1 MKTRPLPLRRVF
13 LLGAALLV
21 PGATARAA
29 EISFDGTTAY
39 TQDFS
44 SMTGSARVTT
54 QSLNVNTMT
63 EVSTLL
69 TGGGVSGWYI
79 LPQAG
84 TGSNAWTTSSSKWH
98 GADDGSSTSGGF
110 RQLYDTSGGR
120 ALGAQGS
127 GSAFGFFGLVLRNTS
142 SATIDALSLSYDA
155 VMNRNP
161 TTTVNPYPLSYL
173 VSSTAVSASTTIGD
187 AGTFS
192 AAMTATTLGFSTPA
206 SGTGAPSATA
216 AAISPM
222 FKIGTMAGN
231 LSGLGWAAGQY
242 LYLAWRETDNSGG
255 DSLAGVDN
263 FSLQAVVV
271 RNLVWSP
278 VGGGT
283 WDSASANWTNN
294 STPTTYAAGDGVSF
308 TGAGGTITLSGAL
321 APLSVNVSNASGVYV
336 FTGATAADKVTGAAA
351 LTKSGAGSLQ
361 LTSDNDY
368 SGGTTISGGA
378 IVVDGAGRLG
388 TGGIALAGGTLQF
401 AAGAYTVANAL
412 SVGAAGGTIDAAA
425 DRTISGAVSLAG
437 ILTKS
442 SAGTLTLGSAVSS
455 SAGAAFTIA
464 AGDLVLGQASGVVKV
479 FANSTLTGNL
489 VIGGPIRFDVNG
501 SSTISGP
508 GAIKVVSSG
517 TLISSTSADVGGTVS
532 SEIVLNST
540 AAAFTKGG
548 WTGATYTPS
557 STFSFTVGGTTG
569 GVLTVAKLSGDADVD
584 FSNNSTTGGGA
595 GTLVLTAVSTYTGN
609 TTISANTP
617 ASPATDSIR
626 LGVNNALPTTTGII
640 FGTKTGVGKPI
651 INLNG
656 YSQQVAYL
664 ADGANVSSAKFLTIT
679 NGGASPSTLT
689 VGGDTTPGTGFSGL
703 LSDGA
708 GVLTLVK
715 TGANTQVL
723 TGSGTFTGGVTV
735 NGGVL
740 KVVAATV
747 ATNSS
752 ALGTGAV
759 TVGGTGQLFVA
770 AKISNDVTVNTGG
783 RLAGKG
789 TIGDINGGGVTL
801 TSGGVLVAAADE
813 TSQLRIASLKVG
825 TLVVLPGAII
835 EWKIKDATG
844 PTGVGQ
850 DTFDFNN
857 LGFDL
862 SGLSAANRA
871 VIRVISFTADG
882 DTSFSALP
890 SLLPGEK
897 RGFVF
902 ATSPTVTLGANPSIA
917 SLFTYDLSQFRYAD
931 GSSSHAGLW
940 SLDYDGSSAITL
952 SAVPEPSTYGL
963 GLGLVGLLA
972 AAIRRRRPRGER

>member
-1 MKTRPLPLRRVF
+1 MKSRPLPLRRVF
-13 LLGAALLV
+13 LLGAVLLV

-44 SMTGSARVTT
+44 SMTGTSIVT
-54 QSLNVNTMT
+54 SSFAGSTMT
-63 EVSTLL
+63 EVSTLS
-69 TGGGVSGWYI
+69 TASGVSGWFVYG
-79 LPQAG
+79 LG
-84 TGSNAWTTSSSKWH
+84 WTSSSAKWH
-98 GADDGSSTSGGF
+98 GADTGGSNSGGF

-120 ALGAQGS
+120 ALGSLGS
-127 GSAFGFFGLVLRNTS
+127 NSAYGFFGLVLQNTS

-161 TTTVNPYPLSYL
+161 SNTVNAFSLSYL
-173 VSSTAVSASTTIGD
+173 VSSSAVSTSTTAAA

-206 SGTGAPSATA
+206 SGTGAPSATQ

-242 LYLAWRETDNSGG
+242 LYLAWNDSNEGG
-255 DSLAGVDN
+255 SDATAGVDN

-278 VGGGT
+278 VGDGT

-294 STPTTYAAGDGVSF
+294 STPTAFSAGDGVSF

-368 SGGTTISGGA
+368 SGGTTISGGVV
-378 IVVDGAGRLG
+378 VVDGAGRLG

-455 SAGAAFTIA
+455 SAGAAFNVA

-517 TLISSTSADVGGTVS
+517 ALISGTSADVGGTVS

-584 FSNNSTTGGGA
+584 FSNNSTGGGGA

-626 LGVNNALPTTTGII
+626 LEVANALPTTTGII

-664 ADGANVSSAKFLTIT
+664 ADGANVSSTKFLTIT

-708 GVLTLVK
+708 AGVLSLVK

-723 TGSGTFTGGVTV
+723 TGTGTFTGGVTV

-747 ATNSS
+747 TTNSS

-862 SGLSAANRA
+862 SGLSVANRA
-871 VIRVISFTADG
+871 VIRVISFTTDG

-897 RGFVF
+897 RDFVF

>member
-1 MKTRPLPLRRVF
+1 MKSRPPPLRRVF
-13 LLGAALLV
+13 LLGAVLLV

-44 SMTGSARVTT
+44 SMTGIARVTT
-54 QSLNVNTMT
+54 QSLTSNTMT

-69 TGGGVSGWYI
+69 TGTGVSGWFIYG
-79 LPQAG
+79 QG
-84 TGSNAWTTSSSKWH
+84 WTGASTAKWH
-98 GADDGSSTSGGF
+98 GADNGSSTSGGF
-110 RQLYDTSGGR
+110 RQLYDASGGR

-127 GSAFGFFGLVLRNTS
+127 GTAYGFFGLVLQNTS
-142 SATIDALSLSYDA
+142 GATIDALSLSYDA

-161 TTTVNPYPLSYL
+161 SSTVNPYPLSYL

-231 LSGLGWAAGQY
+231 LSGLGWAAGHY
-242 LYLAWRETDNSGG
+242 LYLAWNESDNTGG

-263 FSLQAVVV
+263 FSLQALVV

-278 VGGGT
+278 VGDGT

-294 STPTTYAAGDGVSF
+294 STPTAFSAGDGVSF

-368 SGGTTISGGA
+368 SGGTTISGGVV
-378 IVVDGAGRLG
+378 VVDGAGRLG

-401 AAGAYTVANAL
+401 AAGAYAVANAL

-455 SAGAAFTIA
+455 SVGAAFNVA
-464 AGDLVLGQASGVVKV
+464 AGDLVLGQVSGIVKV

-489 VIGGPIRFDVNG
+489 TLSGPIRFDVNG
-501 SSTISGP
+501 SATISGP
-508 GAIKVVSSG
+508 GSIKVVSSG
-517 TLISSTSADVGGTVS
+517 ALISSTSNDVGGTVS

-548 WTGATYTPS
+548 WAGATYTPS

-626 LGVNNALPTTTGII
+626 LEVANALPTTTGII
-640 FGTKTGVGKPI
+640 FGTKTGVGRPI

-664 ADGANVSSAKFLTIT
+664 ADGANVSLSKYLTIT

-708 GVLTLVK
+708 GVLSLVK

-747 ATNSS
+747 ADNSS

-770 AKISNDVTVNTGG
+770 AKISNDVTVNSGG

-789 TIGDINGGGVTL
+789 TMGDINGGGVTL

-813 TSQLRIASLKVG
+813 TSQLRIASLEVG

-850 DTFDFNN
+850 DTFNFSN

-862 SGLSAANRA
+862 GGLSAANRA

-897 RGFVF
+897 RDFVF